1 MRKKLIYLISF
12 VVLLALAGNASA
24 DLDSDPCL
32 VAHYTLDGDA
42 NDTGNVSPADN
53 GVLYGDPVWTNGR
66 TGLGGSIDLDGTG
79 DWVQIPDANKLDIT
93 DDLTVAFWLRVDDFG
108 SVWQTTVIKGTSW
121 NTHVW
126 KFEQSGENPG
136 SLLWRVGGEATTGV
150 GVVGVT
156 DVNDGKWHHI
166 AGTYEKAT
174 GSLILYIDGVY
185 DASALATPGTAIPTD
200 DPNHWPLYISLVKDG
215 EYIDGGCDDLRIY
228 RRVLSAEE
236 IAVLGYNIPYLQA
249 HSPDPSAGQAGVSA
263 DANLS
268 WTKGDY
274 ALTHDVY
281 FGTSEPNVANATKSI
296 PLGVYK
302 TTTTPDTNTTYTP
315 LVPLELGN
323 KTYYWRVDEV
333 NDANSDIWPGW
344 VWSFASAS
352 ASVSNPSP
360 ADGYQY
366 AAPDTKL
373 TWTAGYGALR
383 HKVFF
388 GTVSPPPLITTIL
401 MTDPDPTT
409 WDPPGDLVKG
419 QTYYWMIVAYD
430 YLLGGSGNVAPGPEW
445 SFRATNGLRAWW
457 KFDDGDGNTPV
468 DSSGNSNDAVF
479 GISPN
484 SLPAWTTD
492 GRIGGALEFDGDQ
505 DWVEVRHDPNLDI
518 TKSMTLAV
526 WIKINNFGGDNQ
538 SIIGKFDN
546 WKFERAGT
554 SGTIL
559 WCIEGGA
566 PWTTYGNISIDDGGW
581 HHLTGTYDGTTG
593 VQTLYV
599 DGVQDTQTS
608 GTTPHTIPTSTN
620 PLYIGSNGLDCI
632 IDDLRVYD
640 YNLSASEIGA
650 LVDIP
655 WPPYARTANPVNKS
669 TVAMEPDKLLTLSW
683 VAGPG
688 AASHD
693 VYFGTSLSDVND
705 ANHSIP
711 AGIFKINQVSTTYGV
726 GPLETEKTYYWRID
740 EVNDANSDIWKGFVW
755 RFTTAEYFSVDSFE
769 DYTNTSP
776 KRIFDPNGWIYG
788 GGGYVDFSDSNLV
801 MVHGGQ
807 QAMSLDCDNLASP
820 YDSNATR
827 TFGSSQNWTVDGV
840 KSLELWVRGWPAYV
854 GSWTEVSGTHT
865 ITAAGEDI
873 WNVPNLKSGTGYH
886 DEFHYAYKEITG
898 SGSVTII
905 AKVDSIDG
913 NTSPWAKVGVMVRQ
927 SLDPNSKNALMC
939 ITPEMGAA
947 FQYRQPDANSST
959 SYDYYTSGEDYV
971 AMRDI
976 NAPYWVRL
984 EVTSSGGVD
993 ASYSLNGTDFDSHY
1007 VTAPRPYITLP
1018 YYVGLAVTA
1027 HNVSEICTAQFSNV
1041 SITGGTQSGWSNG
1054 DIGIYSNVAALPLYI
1069 TLEDDSVG
1077 SNEATITHTDP
1088 NIVLQSTWQA
1098 WDIALSDFTGVD
1110 LTKIKKITLGVGPAD
1125 PCGTGTLYID
1135 DIRLYPPRC
1144 MFGRTGD
1151 FTGDCFVNC
1160 NDLKILA
1167 DNWLSSSPAD
1177 PGIDLNDDDKIN
1189 FGDFA
1194 IMASQWFEE
1203 ALWPIE

>member
-1 MRKKLIYLISF
+1 M
-12 VVLLALAGNASA
+12 
-24 DLDSDPCL
+24 
-32 VAHYTLDGDA
+32 
-42 NDTGNVSPADN
+42 
-53 GVLYGDPVWTNGR
+53 
-66 TGLGGSIDLDGTG
+66 
-79 DWVQIPDANKLDIT
+79 
-93 DDLTVAFWLRVDDFG
+93 
-108 SVWQTTVIKGTSW
+108 
-121 NTHVW
+121 
-126 KFEQSGENPG
+126 
-136 SLLWRVGGEATTGV
+136 
-150 GVVGVT
+150 
-156 DVNDGKWHHI
+156 
-166 AGTYEKAT
+166 
-174 GSLILYIDGVY
+174 
-185 DASALATPGTAIPTD
+185 
-200 DPNHWPLYISLVKDG
+200 
-215 EYIDGGCDDLRIY
+215 
-228 RRVLSAEE
+228 
-236 IAVLGYNIPYLQA
+236 
-249 HSPDPSAGQAGVSA
+249 
-263 DANLS
+263 
-268 WTKGDY
+268 
-274 ALTHDVY
+274 
-281 FGTSEPNVANATKSI
+281 
-296 PLGVYK
+296 
-302 TTTTPDTNTTYTP
+302 
-315 LVPLELGN
+315 
-323 KTYYWRVDEV
+323 
-333 NDANSDIWPGW
+333 
-344 VWSFASAS
+344 
-352 ASVSNPSP
+352 
-360 ADGYQY
+360 
-366 AAPDTKL
+366 
-373 TWTAGYGALR
+373 
-383 HKVFF
+383 
-388 GTVSPPPLITTIL
+388 
-401 MTDPDPTT
+401 
-409 WDPPGDLVKG
+409 
-419 QTYYWMIVAYD
+419 
-430 YLLGGSGNVAPGPEW
+430 
-445 SFRATNGLRAWW
+445 
-457 KFDDGDGNTPV
+457 
-468 DSSGNSNDAVF
+468 
-479 GISPN
+479 
-484 SLPAWTTD
+484 
-492 GRIGGALEFDGDQ
+492 
-505 DWVEVRHDPNLDI
+505 
-518 TKSMTLAV
+518 
-526 WIKINNFGGDNQ
+526 
-538 SIIGKFDN
+538 
-546 WKFERAGT
+546 
-554 SGTIL
+554 
-559 WCIEGGA
+559 
-566 PWTTYGNISIDDGGW
+566 
-581 HHLTGTYDGTTG
+581 
-593 VQTLYV
+593 
-599 DGVQDTQTS
+599 
-608 GTTPHTIPTSTN
+608 
-620 PLYIGSNGLDCI
+620 
-632 IDDLRVYD
+632 
-640 YNLSASEIGA
+640 
-650 LVDIP
+650 
-655 WPPYARTANPVNKS
+655 
-669 TVAMEPDKLLTLSW
+669 
-683 VAGPG
+683 
-688 AASHD
+688 
-693 VYFGTSLSDVND
+693 
-705 ANHSIP
+705 
-711 AGIFKINQVSTTYGV
+711 
-726 GPLETEKTYYWRID
+726 
-740 EVNDANSDIWKGFVW
+740 
-755 RFTTAEYFSVDSFE
+755 
-769 DYTNTSP
+769 
-776 KRIFDPNGWIYG
+776 
-788 GGGYVDFSDSNLV
+788 DFSDSNLV

-886 DEFHYAYKEITG
+886 DEFHYAYKQITG